1 MRHGSK
7 VKKFG
12 RVKSQRKALLKSLV
26 SSFVL
31 HGKITSSEVKIKA
44 LRPLVEKMIT
54 KARKDDLGVKK
65 YLASRTNKEAM
76 RKLISEI
83 GPKFSQRSGGY
94 TRITKMPR
102 RIGDGAKMAILSFVE

>member
-54 KARKDDLGVKK
+54 KARKDDLAVKK